1 MAGVALWSIGTLVA
15 PPAAH
20 MSLFAL
26 CATRVFV
33 GLGEGLAPSS
43 ATNVLARVIP
53 EGERAR
59 AVTAVFGGLDVGS
72 ALGLT
77 LLWCLAW
84 PLVKPETRE
93 PGEVK
98 PAQKAP
104 KAPTNVPW
112 RKFLRSPPVWAV
124 IVAHFCYN
132 WGYYTLLA
140 WLPSYFEM
148 ALGLNVEKSSL
159 LTLIPYIAMTFMTP
173 FVGPVADGLAA
184 RGWSVTTV
192 RKLSQGIAFAGPALC
207 MLAMSI
213 LTPAAPG
220 GGNTIL
226 LVAIMSLAFALGAWA
241 RAGLYCNH
249 QGLVSK
255 YSIFVDDL
263 FELAILGMLKDYV
276 IVHGNGQ
283 EEFQGAMGQ
292 SKAIYIAPTRSLV
305 QEKAREWR
313 ERFGTSLHLRVEE
326 FTGDVDNGKDAL
338 QESDIICITPERF
351 DSMTRRDKH
360 GGMGFFSQVKL
371 VLLDEIH
378 LLSDSRG
385 SCLEAGVVSRLKMA
399 QQNIDVAEWLCVP
412 EEAIFKFG
420 NEMRPVPLQ
429 IVVKGYQSS
438 KNDFLFDR
446 YLTGQVY
453 DLVSK
458 FSNGKPV
465 LCFCP
470 SRQGSV
476 NTATSL
482 RRQSTDHQGRSLF
495 VTSSEQQSFLDEQ
508 ARSIRNSTLRECVR
522 SGLGFHHGALEP
534 GDRAKVEELFS
545 AKMLR
550 VVSTTSTLAVGVNLP
565 AYLVIIKGTKRYRSW
580 SWYENDLLKVSSLS
594 ETIESRLHEN
604 IAEYLNA
611 EIANRTIRDIP
622 GALDWLKSTFL
633 YIRALKNPTH
643 YHIPAATLAS
653 TLEMDKWLRTHV
665 LLSHANKL
673 VKSGMA
679 YTDEEEYTLCPSQS
693 GIIMAEH
700 YMRLSTMSAI
710 CKLKSS
716 SSMEDLMWVIANSD
730 ELSPTIV
737 RRNEKKVLNAI
748 NKSGM
753 LRYTVKDLRKS
764 PAKILD
770 RVQLPSQKNF
780 LLMMH
785 ALSSKARKEYTIE
798 YSLKQEGDSII
809 SVGLRI
815 IRCMVRYFGHVANQ
829 PKALA
834 DALLL
839 QKVLNQR
846 MWPDDPMLLTQVQTI
861 GDIIANRLIASNVR
875 TMRQMIGTDPRE
887 LENFAQKNYPWGS
900 NVRNLVLR
908 ICPPPISIQIV
919 LEPNPSQESK
929 LSCNVQIS
937 CTDECNDAQKSL
949 SRNCSLV
956 IFTQNGSAML
966 CYRNL
971 QYSAFSKG
979 GLSVQIDQELI
990 QNPQDRIIVK
1000 VIDGAIVGSDVTA
1013 STDITPSKTIS
1024 DHLNH
1029 PTPTSPSSVQPKQ
1042 QQKKK
1047 QKMASDAPPSTPVDA
1062 LQMHKI
1068 VDLTTT
1074 PLNQIAA
1081 PKQEEK
1087 RLAAREHVEE
1097 FKKKY
1102 SNLVKFL
1109 MDEEDEH

>member
-1 MAGVALWSIGTLVA
+1 M
-15 PPAAH
+15 
-20 MSLFAL
+20 
-26 CATRVFV
+26 
-33 GLGEGLAPSS
+33 
-43 ATNVLARVIP
+43 
-53 EGERAR
+53 
-59 AVTAVFGGLDVGS
+59 
-72 ALGLT
+72 
-77 LLWCLAW
+77 
-84 PLVKPETRE
+84 
-93 PGEVK
+93 
-98 PAQKAP
+98 Q
-104 KAPTNVPW
+104 
-112 RKFLRSPPVWAV
+112 
-124 IVAHFCYN
+124 
-132 WGYYTLLA
+132 
-140 WLPSYFEM
+140 
-148 ALGLNVEKSSL
+148 
-159 LTLIPYIAMTFMTP
+159 
-173 FVGPVADGLAA
+173 
-184 RGWSVTTV
+184 
-192 RKLSQGIAFAGPALC
+192 
-207 MLAMSI
+207 
-213 LTPAAPG
+213 
-220 GGNTIL
+220 
-226 LVAIMSLAFALGAWA
+226 
-241 RAGLYCNH
+241 
-249 QGLVSK
+249 
-255 YSIFVDDL
+255 
-263 FELAILGMLKDYV
+263 
-276 IVHGNGQ
+276 
-283 EEFQGAMGQ
+283 
-292 SKAIYIAPTRSLV
+292 
-305 QEKAREWR
+305 
-313 ERFGTSLHLRVEE
+313 
-326 FTGDVDNGKDAL
+326 
-338 QESDIICITPERF
+338 
-351 DSMTRRDKH
+351 
-360 GGMGFFSQVKL
+360 
-371 VLLDEIH
+371 
-378 LLSDSRG
+378 
-385 SCLEAGVVSRLKMA
+385 
-399 QQNIDVAEWLCVP
+399 
-412 EEAIFKFG
+412 
-420 NEMRPVPLQ
+420 
-429 IVVKGYQSS
+429 
-438 KNDFLFDR
+438 
-446 YLTGQVY
+446 
-453 DLVSK
+453 
-458 FSNGKPV
+458 
-465 LCFCP
+465 
-470 SRQGSV
+470 
-476 NTATSL
+476 
-482 RRQSTDHQGRSLF
+482 
-495 VTSSEQQSFLDEQ
+495 
-508 ARSIRNSTLRECVR
+508 
-522 SGLGFHHGALEP
+522 
-534 GDRAKVEELFS
+534 
-545 AKMLR
+545 
-550 VVSTTSTLAVGVNLP
+550 
-565 AYLVIIKGTKRYRSW
+565 
-580 SWYENDLLKVSSLS
+580 YENDLLKVSSLS

-839 QKVLNQR
+839 QKVLTQR

-990 QNPQDRIIVK
+990 QNSQDRIIVK
-1000 VIDGAIVGSDVTA
+1000 VIDGAIVGSDVRTR
-1013 STDITPSKTIS
+1013 
-1024 DHLNH
+1024 NH
-1029 PTPTSPSSVQPKQ
+1029 
-1042 QQKKK
+1042 
-1047 QKMASDAPPSTPVDA
+1047 A
-1062 LQMHKI
+1062 
-1068 VDLTTT
+1068 
-1074 PLNQIAA
+1074 
-1081 PKQEEK
+1081 
-1087 RLAAREHVEE
+1087 
-1097 FKKKY
+1097 
-1102 SNLVKFL
+1102 
-1109 MDEEDEH
+1109 